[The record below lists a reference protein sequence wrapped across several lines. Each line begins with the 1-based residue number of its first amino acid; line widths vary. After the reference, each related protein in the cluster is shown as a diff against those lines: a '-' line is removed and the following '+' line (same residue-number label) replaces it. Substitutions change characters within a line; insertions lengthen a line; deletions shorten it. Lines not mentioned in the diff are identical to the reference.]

1 MRVPLVVVVNPS
13 LAIKTVPELIA
24 HAKANPGKL
33 NMGLGGTAG
42 VDHMAGALFKMVT
55 GADIMFVPYRGLS
68 LALADL
74 MSGQVQVLFSSIA
87 AAIEYI
93 RAGKLQPLAVTSA
106 TRAEALPDLPTLSEF
121 APGVEASQWYG
132 IVAPKGTPAD
142 IIDKLNREL
151 NAGLADSQ
159 LKVQFAKLGGMAL
172 AGSPADFAKFLAD
185 ETEKWGKV
193 IRAAKIKPV

>member
-1 MRVPLVVVVNPS
+1 
-13 LAIKTVPELIA
+13 
-24 HAKANPGKL
+24 
-33 NMGLGGTAG
+33 
-42 VDHMAGALFKMVT
+42 
-55 GADIMFVPYRGLS
+55 
-68 LALADL
+68 
-74 MSGQVQVLFSSIA
+74 
-87 AAIEYI
+87 
-93 RAGKLQPLAVTSA
+93 
-106 TRAEALPDLPTLSEF
+106 LSEF